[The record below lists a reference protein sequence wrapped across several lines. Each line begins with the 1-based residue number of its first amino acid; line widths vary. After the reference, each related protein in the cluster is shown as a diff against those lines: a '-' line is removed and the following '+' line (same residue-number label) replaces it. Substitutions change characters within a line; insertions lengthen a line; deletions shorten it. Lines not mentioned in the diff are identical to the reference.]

1 MAERRMFAK
10 TIINSDPFG
19 EMPLSAQA
27 LYFHLAMGADDDGF
41 INNAN
46 KIRRSIGASEDDLR
60 LLLAKRFILVFESGV
75 VVIKHWKVHNY
86 IRSDRYKPTVYISEK
101 NRLKVKQNGTY
112 TERVT
117 DGIPSDYQMDT
128 QCRLGYSQDSL
139 ESGQD
144 SVAESSVP
152 ATDGDG
158 DCPVEKDVENH
169 VEKYGKQLEVLHG
182 TLGKGVVRLTQEQMN
197 SLIDKIGISD
207 FDEYMVR
214 LANFIIENDA
224 HVKNHYDTILKWWRE
239 DTAIE
244 S

>member
-10 TIINSDPFG
+10 TIINGDPFG
-19 EMPLSAQA
+19 ELPLSAQA
-27 LYFHLAMGADDDGF
+27 LYFHLAMNADDDGF
-41 INNAN
+41 INAPN
-46 KIRRSIGASEDDLR
+46 KIRKSIEASEQDLQLLIDKR
-60 LLLAKRFILVFESGV
+60 FLLAFPSNV
-75 VVIKHWKVHNY
+75 VVIKHWKMHNY
-86 IRSDRYKPTVYISEK
+86 IQKDRYKPTVYVEERKQLLVKK
-101 NRLKVKQNGTY
+101 NGAY
-112 TERVT
+112 TECARDV
-117 DGIPSDYQMDT
+117 YNMDT
-128 QCRLGYSQDSL
+128 QGSEELVQDSQEL
-139 ESGQD
+139 GQD

-169 VEKYGKQLEVLHG
+169 VEKYGRQLEVLHG

-197 SLIDKIGISD
+197 SLIDKMGISD